1 MTANANNLVEHIA
14 YHGTEQVHIGN
25 GMGLPIKR
33 IGFPQ
38 FSSPFTSQILSLNHL
53 IHVPEITKNLLSVFK
68 FVKYNN
74 VFFGFHPNI
83 CLVKD
88 HVFKIVVLKGRIK
101 GGLYAFDS
109 SQIQLQKF
117 VPSQASLSRSVFLL
131 IWVFVVLV

>member
-25 GMGLPIKR
+25 GMGLPIKL

-38 FSSPFTSQILSLNHL
+38 FSSLFSSQLLCLNHL

-68 FVKYNN
+68 FAKYNN

-88 HVFKIVVLKGRIK
+88 QVFKIVVLNGRMACMHLIHLK
-101 GGLYAFDS
+101 FNFKNLFHLKPLFHKVS
-109 SQIQLQKF
+109 SY
-117 VPSQASLSRSVFLL
+117 
-131 IWVFVVLV
+131 